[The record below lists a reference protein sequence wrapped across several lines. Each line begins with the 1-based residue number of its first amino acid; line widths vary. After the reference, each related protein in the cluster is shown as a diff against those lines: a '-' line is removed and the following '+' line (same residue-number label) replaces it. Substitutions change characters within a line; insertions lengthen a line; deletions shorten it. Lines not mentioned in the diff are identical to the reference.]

1 MVHNLKVVMKNIFS
15 IKFYFH
21 LVAQADTLVRS
32 LFNKAAV
39 WSIFPDESR
48 EQSSANINITLSS
61 PSVMSM
67 MYIKNNRGY
76 SLLP

>member
-21 LVAQADTLVRS
+21 LAAQADILVRS
-32 LFNKAAV
+32 LFNKAVV
-39 WSIFPDESR
+39 WSILPDGSR
-48 EQSSANINITLSS
+48 EQSSANINISLSS
-61 PSVMSM
+61 PSVISL
-67 MYIKNNRGY
+67 MYIKNNRRP